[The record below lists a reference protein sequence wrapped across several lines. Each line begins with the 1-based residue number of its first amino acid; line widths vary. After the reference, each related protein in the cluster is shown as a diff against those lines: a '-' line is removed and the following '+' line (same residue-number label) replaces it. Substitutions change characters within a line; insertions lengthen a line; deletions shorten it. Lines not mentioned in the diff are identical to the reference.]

1 MNAANDI
8 LPSVCHFIS
17 HYAAPDEIY
26 SFLLT
31 LAKGR
36 HVSRGR
42 DEEDED
48 EDKDEDDMTRKTKKK
63 RENRI
68 SCIRQV

>member
-1 MNAANDI
+1 MNVANDI
-8 LPSVCHFIS
+8 LPVFVISSLTMRRQMRFIL
-17 HYAAPDEIY
+17 
-26 SFLLT
+26 FLLT

-42 DEEDED
+42 DEDED
-48 EDKDEDDMTRKTKKK
+48 EDDNDKEDQKKG
-63 RENRI
+63 ENRI